1 MTANRRLAILERDV
15 GNLLIDMGYDAVIV
29 SDCFPPSKFIPYN
42 LIARTTKGSGDSNPE
57 IWVKIKVG
65 LHRFTTPE
73 QAASFCRDEIR
84 VTQKFYQRVA
94 GVKNPPR
101 YEIWISVPESGFQR
115 FEVTIDGFR
124 ELPAPAVPQPAGG
137 PA

>member
-1 MTANRRLAILERDV
+1 MSSGCRLAILERDA
-15 GNLLIDMGYDAVIV
+15 GNLLIDMGYEADIV
-29 SDCFPPSKFIPYN
+29 SDCFPDSRFIPYN
-42 LIARTTKGSGDSNPE
+42 LIARARGRNTDANPE
-57 IWVKIKVG
+57 VWVKIKVG

-124 ELPAPAVPQPAGG
+124 ELPAPAVPQPTGG